1 MWSEFIPTSLVY
13 FSEPQSQKERRERV
27 DDYDLILVDRDLEM
41 HEGRASDL
49 TNHTPL
55 FFQHHALS
63 SLRGVGHRLIQNSPR
78 LLHESE
84 CKLASDLLL
93 TEAESDLPT
102 SELFSLFSTKV

>member
-55 FFQHHALS
+55 FSSIMHFQ
-63 SLRGVGHRLIQNSPR
+63 V
-78 LLHESE
+78 
-84 CKLASDLLL
+84 
-93 TEAESDLPT
+93 
-102 SELFSLFSTKV
+102 